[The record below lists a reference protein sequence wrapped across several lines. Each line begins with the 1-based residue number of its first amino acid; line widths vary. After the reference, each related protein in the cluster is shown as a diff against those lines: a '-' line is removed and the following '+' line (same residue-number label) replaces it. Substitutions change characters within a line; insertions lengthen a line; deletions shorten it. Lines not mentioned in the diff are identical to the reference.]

1 MLEAVSF
8 EREYLTIVVILQW
21 VLARMSYTMAE
32 TSFRMLE
39 FYHSV
44 RSGEGLTSFNKSNRA
59 KVSDEKK
66 VGNEAFRVFF
76 LFLRIRENIL

>member
-1 MLEAVSF
+1 MRMLEAVSF
-8 EREYLTIVVILQW
+8 EREYLTIVVILQR

-44 RSGEGLTSFNKSNRA
+44 RSGEGLTSFNRA

-76 LFLRIRENIL
+76 CS